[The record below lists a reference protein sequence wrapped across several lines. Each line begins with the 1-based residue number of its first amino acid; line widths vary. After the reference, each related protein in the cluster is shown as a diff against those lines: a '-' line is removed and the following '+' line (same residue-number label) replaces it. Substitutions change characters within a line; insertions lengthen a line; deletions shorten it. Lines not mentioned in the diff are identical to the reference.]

1 MQLLDTGNLVLA
13 DDAGNP
19 LWESFKNSSA
29 TDTLLPG
36 QYFYKAANKTLTSWL
51 TKDDPATGNGT
62 YTFGWGIRANESI
75 LQLAWTSPK
84 EFMNWTGGPYIPAPD
99 VQSPPTIPNVTFV
112 YFDATLGNLY
122 FPSLPADTVILSGN
136 HTMSNIR
143 MIPI

>member
-1 MQLLDTGNLVLA
+1 VQLLDTGNLVLA

-19 LWESFKNSSA
+19 LWESFRNSSA

-75 LQLAWTSPK
+75 LQLTWTSPK

-99 VQSPPTIPNVTFV
+99 VQSPPPSPTSTSSTSTPHS
-112 YFDATLGNLY
+112 ATSTSPASPPT
-122 FPSLPADTVILSGN
+122 PSSSQVITQCPISG
-136 HTMSNIR
+136 
-143 MIPI
+143 